1 MATASI
7 VFRKLKLNKKN
18 EAPIYYRIII
28 DRKAKYISS
37 KVKVHKDDWDY
48 VQNKVKPKHKNSKR
62 INALLTTKLAA
73 ILDDLYEH
81 EQHNETIN
89 VENLKTEIKPKAS
102 LVNYIDYAQQDLE
115 DYLRNQQIGTYH
127 KNKSVIKKMIDYL
140 HGKKLYFHE
149 ITPQFLVN
157 YENHLRT
164 MDKPN
169 KTNTIIKDIK
179 YHKKLFN
186 KAIKQG
192 LIKSEDNPFNLYT
205 IRPEKTER
213 VFLTAEELKLLE
225 EYEATPGTKLEL
237 HRDMFVFAC
246 YAGGIRVSDV
256 LKLRWKDY
264 DGYKL
269 YITMKKTKNPIA
281 IKVIEKPRKI
291 LDKYRTPNSKPND
304 FIFPMLPNGLD
315 LNDER
320 ALDTAISRATAYI
333 NKNLKI
339 LEEKVDLGKHISF
352 HISRHT
358 FATLAI
364 SLGIPM
370 EMVAKILG
378 HTSLREVQVYAKI
391 MSKNLDE
398 AMDVFDT
405 LNK

>member
-1 MATASI
+1 MATATV
-7 VFRKLKLNKKN
+7 VFRKDKLNKKN
-18 EAPIYYRIII
+18 EAPIHYRIIKN
-28 DRKAKYISS
+28 RKPKYISS
-37 KVKVHKDDWDY
+37 KIKVHEKYWDFDKN
-48 VQNKVKPKHKNSKR
+48 QVKPKHKNSKR
-62 INALLTTKLAA
+62 INALLTSKLSD
-73 ILDDLYEH
+73 ILNELYEH
-81 EQHNETIN
+81 EQYNRDFKVDNIRKE
-89 VENLKTEIKPKAS
+89 LKPNK
-102 LVNYIDYAQQDLE
+102 NYIDFIDYAEKTLQE
-115 DYLRNQQIGTYH
+115 YLNKNQIGSYD
-127 KNKSVIKKMIDYL
+127 KNRSIIRKLKKFI
-140 HGKKLYFHE
+140 GNKTIYFHE
-149 ITPQFLVN
+149 VTPNFLSN
-157 YENHLRT
+157 YEYHLRNLK
-164 MDKPN
+164 KPN
-169 KTNTIIKDIK
+169 SINTIHMNYK
-179 YHKKLFN
+179 YFKKLFN
-186 KAIKQG
+186 KAIREG
-192 LIKSEDNPFNLYT
+192 LIKPQDNPFNLYT

-246 YAGGIRVSDV
+246 YAGGVRVSDV